1 MKKKLLRWCLP
12 VLIFSLLLLGC
23 RNEDFYKG
31 SYNSAREEDFFR
43 DAEKL
48 TSRLPQSKEIIDLLK
63 NENERSHFISK
74 MIDQKGLPVWRKIVL
89 KKPGRIAGKGEDDP
103 LEIVIPLTEDQ
114 KTLSSLLF
122 VTETSGGSLLI
133 SNANNELLKH
143 IIFDQS
149 ISATERENYL
159 LNFILA
165 DRGVFGTSKYINIPD
180 DLLKDIPVNQENGLK
195 SLEIESTTV
204 DNDNPQNAAS
214 GMICIDIITPNPGCG
229 SCDYPPIIKT
239 ICFLV
244 YNPDTGG
251 DGGGSGGGTGGG
263 GGGGTGGG
271 GGGGTPNPGGN
282 NPDDDGGSNDPCY
295 NRAFYRVPTSNLPCD
310 IQMQVS
316 PCEKAKEP
324 AKMATL
330 ISQATTVKPNL
341 DLLKSHAATKNVE
354 YGVTI
359 STQNNN
365 LTSTPPYTT
374 GQATSVT
381 IVPPST
387 GDYIANA
394 HSHPTNGAP
403 PPSPP
408 DIYAM
413 LETIAAYNT
422 FQMSFVFAY
431 NGATYAFVINN
442 RAQALQ
448 FLAKYPPSTNLNG
461 KFFTKISDIGIKFND
476 IYDGFTKGTFPLYSG
491 TTAQNDGLETAM
503 AYILSEYNSGIS
515 LTKMDANGNLK
526 GLKTSTF
533 DYEIPYSGGKH
544 VTAYRTDMC
553 P

>member
-1 MKKKLLRWCLP
+1 M
-12 VLIFSLLLLGC
+12 
-23 RNEDFYKG
+23 
-31 SYNSAREEDFFR
+31 
-43 DAEKL
+43 
-48 TSRLPQSKEIIDLLK
+48 
-63 NENERSHFISK
+63 
-74 MIDQKGLPVWRKIVL
+74 
-89 KKPGRIAGKGEDDP
+89 
-103 LEIVIPLTEDQ
+103 
-114 KTLSSLLF
+114 
-122 VTETSGGSLLI
+122 
-133 SNANNELLKH
+133 
-143 IIFDQS
+143 
-149 ISATERENYL
+149 
-159 LNFILA
+159 A
-165 DRGVFGTSKYINIPD
+165 DREVFGTSKYINIPD
-180 DLLKDIPVNQENGLK
+180 DLLEGIPVSQENGLK
-195 SLEIESTTV
+195 SLEIKSTTV
-204 DNDNPQNAAS
+204 DNDNPQNATS
-214 GMICIDIITPNPGCG
+214 GMICIDITVPNPN
-229 SCDYPPIIKT
+229 CDCHDSITKT

-251 DGGGSGGGTGGG
+251 DGGGSGGGTGG

-282 NPDDDGGSNDPCY
+282 NPDDDGGSNDPCF
-295 NRAFYRVPTSNLPCD
+295 NRAFYRVPTSNLPCG